1 MTPRIG
7 ITGPFSGP
15 RAAYGDLLRRAV
27 EAASVE
33 AEPVFRD
40 DRADPQQA
48 QAVARAFVADG
59 VVAVI
64 GHFNSDC
71 ARVAGA
77 VYREAGIAFL
87 MPAATAPD
95 LLPTTA
101 GYRICAPDD
110 LQIARFADWLSAR
123 RTGIAGLWQDGS
135 AYAARLAG
143 LIEAAGIAVAPHD
156 PAPPHVLLG
165 AHPAVA
171 EEIRRRRGTGQTCF
185 VPDDCAIAE
194 FAELVAG
201 TDATVILP
209 VPVPDYAACAA
220 IALAVLRDAL
230 ASGRGVARSLAQD
243 PRFVDRQY
251 VGARFDLAV
260 RPPRPVLS
268 TLNESG

>member
-7 ITGPFSGP
+7 ISGPFSGP

-27 EAASVE
+27 EAAVLE
-33 AEPVFRD
+33 AEAVYRD
-40 DRADPQQA
+40 DRADPEQA
-48 QAVARAFVADG
+48 RAVARAFVADG
-59 VVAVI
+59 VVAVV

-95 LLPTTA
+95 LLATTA
-101 GYRICAPDD
+101 GYRICPPDG

-135 AYAARLAG
+135 AYAARLAR
-143 LIEAAGIAVAPHD
+143 LIEAAGIAAAPRD
-156 PAPPHVLLG
+156 PTAPHVLLG

-171 EEIRRRRGTGQTCF
+171 EEIRRRRGAGQTCF
-185 VPDDCAIAE
+185 VPDDCAIGE
-194 FAELVAG
+194 FVEAIAG

-209 VPVPDYAACAA
+209 VPVPDYATCSA

-230 ASGRGVARSLAQD
+230 ASDLGLSRSLARD
-243 PRFVDRQY
+243 RRFADRQY
-251 VGARFDLAV
+251 LGARFDLTV
-260 RPPRPVLS
+260 RPPVSVLPS
-268 TLNESG
+268 FNECG